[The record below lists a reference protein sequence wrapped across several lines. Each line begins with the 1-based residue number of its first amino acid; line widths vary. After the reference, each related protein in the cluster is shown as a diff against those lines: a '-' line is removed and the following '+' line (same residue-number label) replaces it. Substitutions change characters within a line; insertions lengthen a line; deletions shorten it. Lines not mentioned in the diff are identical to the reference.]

1 MPVPVQQKIDIKDI
15 KDGVVILESD
25 ALRAVLICSSINFFL
40 KSTEEQD
47 ALTYGYQGFLN
58 SLDFPLQILICSR
71 KFDVSDYLSL
81 LEEKQKTQEN
91 ELLKIQTAEY
101 VDFIKSLT
109 EMGNIMTESFFI
121 VIPFS
126 PFEKKAMT
134 LLEKVS
140 QPFKK
145 QAAVSQDFEQM
156 KAQLWQRVEYVVAGL
171 NHIGI
176 KTAPLN
182 TDELIELYYD
192 MYNPEAKEKPTLK
205 AIKEQSG
212 LK

>member
-15 KDGVVILESD
+15 KDGVVILESG
-25 ALRAVLICSSINFFL
+25 ALRAVLICSSVNFFL

-71 KFDVSDYLSL
+71 KFDVSDYLAL
-81 LEEKQKTQEN
+81 LEEKQRTQEN
-91 ELLKIQTAEY
+91 ELLKIQTTEY
-101 VDFIKSLT
+101 IDFVKSLT
-109 EMGNIMTESFFI
+109 EMANIMAESFFV
-121 VIPFS
+121 VIPFA
-126 PFEKKAMT
+126 PIEKKSMT
-134 LLEKVS
+134 FLEKIS

-145 QAAVSQDFEQM
+145 QVSVSQDFEQM
-156 KAQLWQRVEYVVAGL
+156 KAQLWQRVEYVMAGL

-182 TDELIELYYD
+182 TEELIELYYD
-192 MYNPEAKEKPTLK
+192 MYNPEAKEKPTIKSTREQTALK
-205 AIKEQSG
+205 
-212 LK
+212 